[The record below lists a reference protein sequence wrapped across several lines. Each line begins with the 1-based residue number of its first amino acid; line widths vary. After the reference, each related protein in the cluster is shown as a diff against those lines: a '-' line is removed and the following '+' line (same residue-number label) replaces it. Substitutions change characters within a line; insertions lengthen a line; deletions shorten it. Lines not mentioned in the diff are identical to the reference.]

1 MLAEAQY
8 NMSTNYLNHYII
20 YFILFVSMNIFVFV
34 DIHVEGII
42 RVLLLNYLLTN
53 FSGGIAILL

>member
-1 MLAEAQY
+1 
-8 NMSTNYLNHYII
+8 MSTNYLNHYII

-34 DIHVEGII
+34 DIQIEGKI
-42 RVLLLNYLLTN
+42 RVMLLNYLLTN